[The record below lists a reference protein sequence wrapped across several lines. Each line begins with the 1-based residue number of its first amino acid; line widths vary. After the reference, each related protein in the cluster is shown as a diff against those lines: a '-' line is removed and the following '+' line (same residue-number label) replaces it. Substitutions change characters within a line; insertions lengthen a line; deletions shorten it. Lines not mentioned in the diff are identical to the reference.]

1 MKNGQGGDRIL
12 FRYPYSVI
20 KKERQDKNAVQVGD
34 GSDNAGCRSKYYRL
48 PEQFLAEDILN
59 ETPKNN
65 LTVGTLPEYPSKVLS
80 NLFAGNNPNF
90 CQASSKLHSCNFL
103 LFQYTKGYVIR
114 NLS

>member
-20 KKERQDKNAVQVGD
+20 KKERQDKNVKVGD
-34 GSDNAGCRSKYYRL
+34 DSNNAGCRSKYYRL

-80 NLFAGNNPNF
+80 NLFAGNNPYF

-103 LFQYTKGYVIR
+103 SFQCTKGYVIR

>member
-1 MKNGQGGDRIL
+1 MGKTGKLKTQKGHEIRDLDLKLKVVNDMDLQPLSVFLVKNGQGGDRIL

-20 KKERQDKNAVQVGD
+20 KKERQDKNVKVGED
-34 GSDNAGCRSKYYRL
+34 SNNAGCRSKYYRL

-80 NLFAGNNPNF
+80 N
-90 CQASSKLHSCNFL
+90 
-103 LFQYTKGYVIR
+103 
-114 NLS
+114 